1 MSSSSTLQ
9 PVRAVPHQVT
19 RAAVITHGVAATIGD
34 GLARL
39 ARVAERFGVELV
51 VPEIELRKH
60 KLHAG
65 PWRVMDEED
74 AADGA
79 DLIVVLGGDGTT
91 LRALHRSL
99 DSGVPVFAINYG
111 RVGFLTTAPADELE
125 TALSRAFSG
134 DYCVVQ
140 LPTVDVRREGE
151 RCGLGVNDAVI
162 TSALHGR
169 MAHFQWSVNGVDLG
183 EIGCDAVVVSTPS
196 GSTAYSLSAGG
207 PVLGWGLDGLV
218 VTFVAPHSL
227 TARSLVL
234 PRGHVIVIENRGDGT
249 AARIV
254 LDGQVVDR
262 ELQPGERVTIC
273 MAEERVNLALLPEVS
288 FLQRFR
294 DTFAG

>member
-1 MSSSSTLQ
+1 M
-9 PVRAVPHQVT
+9 
-19 RAAVITHGVAATIGD
+19 
-34 GLARL
+34 
-39 ARVAERFGVELV
+39 
-51 VPEIELRKH
+51 PEIELRKH
-60 KLHAG
+60 RLEAG
-65 PWRVMDEED
+65 WRVMEED
-74 AADGA
+74 DQTDGA

-99 DSGVPVFAINYG
+99 DTGVPVFAINYG
-111 RVGFLTTAPADELE
+111 RVGFLTTARGQARDRAVAGVLGRLLRRPAP
-125 TALSRAFSG
+125 S
-134 DYCVVQ
+134 
-140 LPTVDVRREGE
+140 VDVRREGE
-151 RCGLGVNDAVI
+151 RCGLGVNDAVV

-234 PRGHVIVIENRGDGT
+234 PRGNVIVVENRGEGT

-254 LDGQVVDR
+254 LDGQVV
-262 ELQPGERVTIC
+262 T
-273 MAEERVNLALLPEVS
+273 A
-288 FLQRFR
+288 
-294 DTFAG
+294 T

>member
-1 MSSSSTLQ
+1 
-9 PVRAVPHQVT
+9 V
-19 RAAVITHGVAATIGD
+19 
-34 GLARL
+34 
-39 ARVAERFGVELV
+39 VE
-51 VPEIELRKH
+51 
-60 KLHAG
+60 
-65 PWRVMDEED
+65 
-74 AADGA
+74 
-79 DLIVVLGGDGTT
+79 
-91 LRALHRSL
+91 
-99 DSGVPVFAINYG
+99 
-111 RVGFLTTAPADELE
+111 
-125 TALSRAFSG
+125 
-134 DYCVVQ
+134 
-140 LPTVDVRREGE
+140 LPTVDVRRDGE
-151 RCGLGVNDAVI
+151 RSGLGVNDAVV

-234 PRGHVIVIENRGDGT
+234 PRGNVIVIENRGEGT

-254 LDGQVVDR
+254 LDGQIVEP
-262 ELQPGERVTIC
+262 ELQPGETITIC

-294 DTFAG
+294 DTFTG